1 MSYNANQYLLGT
13 AAIGNI
19 DLDSDLEII
28 FGKHANNK
36 KGDANPAPKD
46 NSMVIVIKPVD
57 TKAYP
62 RAPAI
67 NGAVHG
73 VATTT
78 AKAPVKNEPE

>member
-1 MSYNANQYLLGT
+1 
-13 AAIGNI
+13 
-19 DLDSDLEII
+19 
-28 FGKHANNK
+28 
-36 KGDANPAPKD
+36 
-46 NSMVIVIKPVD
+46 MVIVIEPVD

-78 AKAPVKNEPE
+78 AKAPVKNELVILYFSTNLLLRF